1 MDGRCFPWTDRAGQT
16 EKARP
21 ELVLFCGRQHTIS
34 TFDPVRL
41 VDPEAANGV
50 ALASAGGWQQPLR
63 PSPIQRPVSGV
74 ASPVR
79 RQCEGIVTSLYFPAR
94 RGGNS
99 QWNWPS
105 LFLTDT
111 GSPPRNFQWDG
122 SVVWCL
128 DAALL
133 CCVVLCCAVLCR
145 SDVHPTSFSSGQCR

>member
-1 MDGRCFPWTDRAGQT
+1 MMDGWCFPWTGRAGQT

-21 ELVLFCGRQHTIS
+21 KEVLFCGRYHTIG
-34 TFDPVRL
+34 TFDPVRF

-74 ASPVR
+74 APSASTVR
-79 RQCEGIVTSLYFPAR
+79 GYRHKPLFPSQE
-94 RGGNS
+94 GGNS

-111 GSPPRNFQWDG
+111 G
-122 SVVWCL
+122 
-128 DAALL
+128 ALRETFSGMEL
-133 CCVVLCCAVLCR
+133 LFGALTRPVVVLCCAMLCSAGR
-145 SDVHPTSFSSGQCR
+145 TCTSFSSGQCR

>member
-1 MDGRCFPWTDRAGQT
+1 MMDGWCFPWTGRAGQT

-21 ELVLFCGRQHTIS
+21 EEVLFCGRQHTIG

-63 PSPIQRPVSGV
+63 PS
-74 ASPVR
+74 
-79 RQCEGIVTSLYFPAR
+79 
-94 RGGNS
+94 

-111 GSPPRNFQWDG
+111 G
-122 SVVWCL
+122 
-128 DAALL
+128 ALRETFSGMEL
-133 CCVVLCCAVLCR
+133 LFGALTRPVVVLCCAMLCCALQGGR
-145 SDVHPTSFSSGQCR
+145 ARLSRADNAGDYYRIMTR